1 MYLTAS
7 TADKYNGTPYSY
19 EYLLYSGSTW
29 ITASSPYWLSDALQP
44 TYLNSVASEYRLVSE
59 SVTYETGSAGSGTTF
74 GTGTYGTAIYYNN
87 PTGSG
92 FTGVLA
98 QVQDYLPIGINH
110 QRYDGTKMTSPAFN
124 VNSTQTVDGGPVVE
138 WRTANPNQ
146 LIYQNQNNSQ
156 GSFRLV

>member
-1 MYLTAS
+1 M
-7 TADKYNGTPYSY
+7 
-19 EYLLYSGSTW
+19 
-29 ITASSPYWLSDALQP
+29 
-44 TYLNSVASEYRLVSE
+44 
-59 SVTYETGSAGSGTTF
+59 
-74 GTGTYGTAIYYNN
+74 
-87 PTGSG
+87 GSG

-98 QVQDYLPIGINH
+98 QVQDYLPIGINR

-146 LIYQNQNNSQ
+146 LIYQTQNNNQ